1 MPTLKSCSR
10 PTGEVI
16 ALLWLLGVAAST
28 LPAATAE
35 EKSVGWRLA
44 AESSPYLR
52 MHAGNPV
59 EWFPWGEAAF
69 EKARREDKPL
79 FISIGYFT
87 CHWCHVMAR
96 ESFENPAIATLLN
109 EHFVAVK
116 IDREQRPDLDA
127 AYMSYVMA
135 TSGRGGWPLTVWATP
150 EGHPFTGGTYF
161 PPEAARGSPG
171 LRQLLD
177 KIGALWDEDPEAVR
191 HTGRRAV
198 ALLRKQ
204 HSPVAPLSQLSAAT
218 LVEARRQIAAVY
230 DELQGGFGPAPK
242 FPEPA
247 RLLFLLQDPPQA
259 SADMALHT
267 LDRMAAGGI
276 HDRLGGG
283 FHRYSTDF
291 DWRVPHFEKMLYD
304 QALLARAYLY
314 AWRRSGAEHQ
324 ATVAR
329 EILDFVLEEMR
340 APEGGFYSAL
350 GADSPVAGQAAGPPE
365 EGGYYT
371 WDWRQLNDA
380 LGSGMLLDWAAAR
393 YGLTEHG
400 NAASDPSG
408 ELAGRN
414 VLYQAADTPALARR
428 FGVDLITARQRNAE
442 VDRRL
447 RESRRQRPAVPVD
460 DKVVTVWNGYMITT
474 LALAGRILDEPRYC
488 EAAAR
493 TAGFVLEALYDEEPG
508 ILYRDWR
515 QGVRGVPGFAEDY
528 AALAEGLL
536 TLYKVTAE
544 RRWLRAARR
553 LADTLLLQ
561 YWDET
566 NGGFYATRADSGLW
580 LRGKQ
585 ASDGASLS
593 VNGIAVQVLVGL
605 GTLTWNR
612 QYHEK
617 ARQTAAWAGAQL
629 QDAPGAM
636 PYLLIRWTELLHTG
650 AAGQGDD

>member
-1 MPTLKSCSR
+1 
-10 PTGEVI
+10 
-16 ALLWLLGVAAST
+16 
-28 LPAATAE
+28 
-35 EKSVGWRLA
+35 
-44 AESSPYLR
+44 
-52 MHAGNPV
+52 
-59 EWFPWGEAAF
+59 
-69 EKARREDKPL
+69 
-79 FISIGYFT
+79 
-87 CHWCHVMAR
+87 
-96 ESFENPAIATLLN
+96 
-109 EHFVAVK
+109 
-116 IDREQRPDLDA
+116 
-127 AYMSYVMA
+127 
-135 TSGRGGWPLTVWATP
+135 
-150 EGHPFTGGTYF
+150 
-161 PPEAARGSPG
+161 

-177 KIGALWDEDPEAVR
+177 KIGELWEADPDAVR
-191 HTGRRAV
+191 QTGRRAV
-198 ALLRKQ
+198 SLLRKQ
-204 HSPVAPLSQLSAAT
+204 GSPVAPLSQVTEAT

-230 DELQGGFGPAPK
+230 DELQGGFGPAPR

-304 QALLARAYLY
+304 QALLARAYLF
-314 AWRRSGAEHQ
+314 AWRRSGAERH
-324 ATVAR
+324 AAVAR
-329 EILDFVLEEMR
+329 GILDFTLEDMR

-350 GADSPVAGQAAGPPE
+350 GADSPGAAQAAGPPQ
-365 EGGYYT
+365 EGAYYT
-371 WDWRQLNDA
+371 WDWQQLNAA

-400 NAASDPSG
+400 NAVQDPSG

-414 VLYQAADTPALARR
+414 VLYLAADTPALARR

-460 DKVVTVWNGYMITT
+460 DKVVAVWNGYLITT
-474 LALAGRILDEPRYC
+474 LALAGQILDEPRYS

-493 TAGFVLEALYDEEPG
+493 AAAFVLEALYDEETG
-508 ILYRDWR
+508 TLYRDWR

-528 AALAEGLL
+528 AALAEGML
-536 TLYKVTAE
+536 TLYKVTAQ
-544 RRWLRAARR
+544 RRWLQVARR
-553 LADTLLLQ
+553 LTDTLLAQ

-566 NGGFYATRADSGLW
+566 NGGFYTTRADNGLW

-585 ASDGASLS
+585 ASDGATLS
-593 VNGIAVQVLVGL
+593 VNGIAVQVLVEL
-605 GTLTWNR
+605 GALTGNR
-612 QYHEK
+612 QYREK

-636 PYLLIRWTELLHTG
+636 PYLLIRWTELPHST
-650 AAGQGDD
+650 AAGQEDH